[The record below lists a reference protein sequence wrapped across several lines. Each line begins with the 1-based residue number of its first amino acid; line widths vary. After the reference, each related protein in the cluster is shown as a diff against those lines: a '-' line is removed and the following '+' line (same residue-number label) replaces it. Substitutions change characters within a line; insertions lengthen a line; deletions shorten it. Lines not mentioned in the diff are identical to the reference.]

1 MPKFFSPDWVAAVDA
16 AIQASPEVAAAAA
29 GKSFVFEQVAT
40 GGPEG
45 ELAYHLVV
53 ADGAVRAVPG
63 RSEAPT
69 VAITGPWEVHV
80 KINKGELSPPV
91 ALLSGKG
98 RARGDRMKLMTERTL
113 LAAVQSSIMSAP
125 VEYS

>member
-1 MPKFFSPDWVAAVDA
+1 MPKFFSPDWVVAVDA
-16 AIQASPEVAAAAA
+16 ALQASPEVSAAAA

-40 GGPEG
+40 GAPNG

-53 ADGAVRAVPG
+53 TDGAVRAVAG
-63 RSEAPT
+63 RFDAPT
-69 VAITGPWEVHV
+69 VSITGPWEVHM

-113 LAAVQSSIMSAP
+113 LAAVQSSVMSAP